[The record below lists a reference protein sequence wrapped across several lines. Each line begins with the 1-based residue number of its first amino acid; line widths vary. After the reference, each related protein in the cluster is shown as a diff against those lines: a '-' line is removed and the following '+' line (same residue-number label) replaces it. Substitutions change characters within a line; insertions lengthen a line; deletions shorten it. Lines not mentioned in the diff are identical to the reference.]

1 MISSLVEYLVRD
13 KQVRVRM
20 ASNTIALM
28 EAVSAALKDLL
39 KFKIVAYVNTGDKT
53 QDNLINAFL
62 LAGLTML
69 FATVSWKA
77 LVIKYQMWRH
87 KSKKFMP
94 LDAQTIPYYKEMIPS
109 IKSKFSYGT
118 WYLCDDNQKF
128 TERVASYYLSIY
140 KKGSVG
146 SPMFYNFTTNRFEI
160 KPARDAF
167 ETLKRSIQSDVYD
180 PIFADKN
187 GLVCIYKD
195 GQSGNVLIVYSSQ
208 ITLDAFLKEINV
220 IQDTQE
226 LVFKKTNTRTIY
238 DAKDDELGTVFPD
251 RGFDLFVSKYK
262 QEIIAALD
270 AFLQANKHGAALG
283 GYGTYNLGMMV
294 HGDPGTGKTFLIRAV
309 ALYLNRDVKIINMHN
324 IKSRQDFENIFE
336 EHEYYVYCLDEFD
349 CVRGAI
355 EQRTDSDD
363 SKSSVE
369 SRTSK
374 ELRELKERQLELLKF
389 SAVSLEPSPKDKSTD
404 NSEKSLSPLD
414 QELKNI
420 QKRIS
425 DLENA
430 LTLDTVLTVLDGVK
444 ELRGRVIIA
453 TTNYINKIDSALLR
467 AGRFDL
473 KIHLRKFEDAEI
485 KDMLRQM
492 FKKTASEEEISSLKD
507 YTFPDYKYAPVD
519 VIYIARVNKTLAK
532 TIASL
537 LK

>member
-1 MISSLVEYLVRD
+1 
-13 KQVRVRM
+13 M

-28 EAVSAALKDLL
+28 EAVNVALKDLL
-39 KFKIVAYVNTGDKT
+39 KFKIITYVNTGDKT

-62 LAGLTML
+62 LAGLTVL
-69 FATVSWKA
+69 FTTISWHA
-77 LVIKYQMWRH
+77 LVIKYQIWQH
-87 KSKKFMP
+87 KSKKFIP
-94 LDAQTIPYYKEMIPS
+94 LDAQTIPYYRDMIPS

-118 WYLCDDNQKF
+118 WYVIDDNQKF
-128 TERVASYYLSIY
+128 TEKVASYYLSIY
-140 KKGSVG
+140 RKGSVA
-146 SPMFYNFTTNRFEI
+146 SPMFYNFTTNKFEI
-160 KPARDAF
+160 TPVRDAF

-195 GQSGNVLIVYSSQ
+195 GQSDDVLIAYSSQ

-220 IQDTQE
+220 IRDAQE
-226 LVFKKTNTRTIY
+226 LVFKKTNTRIIC
-238 DAKDDELGTVFPD
+238 DAKGTTLGTIFPD
-251 RGFDLFVSKYK
+251 RGFDLFVSKYR

-270 AFLQANKHGAALG
+270 AFLQANQHGASLG

-309 ALYLNRDVKIINMHN
+309 ALYLNRDVKIINMCD
-324 IKSRQDFENIFE
+324 IKSRQDFENIFK
-336 EHEYYVYCLDEFD
+336 EHKQYVYCLDEFD
-349 CVRGAI
+349 CVQGAI

-369 SRTSK
+369 NRTSK
-374 ELRELKERQLELLKF
+374 ELRELKERQLELLKL
-389 SAVSLEPSPKDKSTD
+389 STVSFELSPKDKSTD
-404 NSEKSLSPLD
+404 NSEKSLSPLN
-414 QELKNI
+414 QELKNV
-420 QKRIS
+420 QKRIA

-485 KDMLRQM
+485 KDMLMQM
-492 FKKTASEEEISSLKD
+492 FKKTASEEEISALKN

-519 VIYIARVNKTLAK
+519 VIYIARVNQTLAK
-532 TIASL
+532 TIAAL
-537 LK
+537 LR